1 MMLAYVGILVC
12 LLCSAFFSGSE
23 IALTSVNMIRMKKAA
38 EEGSKTAAA
47 ACRILS
53 DFDRILSTIL
63 IGNNLVNIA
72 ASALATVIAMDLFPG
87 EKGVG
92 AALATLVMTVM
103 ILIFGEIV
111 PKVLS
116 KEHAEK
122 VSRFCAIPLRILMG
136 ILSPVVYLT
145 VGAVDLLSRLWG
157 KESEENAPSVTE
169 DELVSIIETAEEE
182 DVIDEDKSDLLQSA
196 IEFSD
201 TTLAEILTPRTD
213 MTAIDIEDSP
223 DEILETVLESPY
235 SRLPVYRDTRD
246 DIIGIL
252 YLNHYLKEYSEN
264 KAVDIG
270 SLLIEPCFFHKTM
283 KLPAALEEMRR
294 RKIHLAVV
302 MDEYGGT
309 LGIVTLEDILEQIVG
324 DIWDETDEIVHE
336 MTKTG
341 ENTYEAVADMNV
353 YDFFEELDVDTR
365 DFDSEYTSLGGW
377 ATEMCASDP
386 HVGDSFSYKNLYIV
400 VAEMDDLCVTKLSVR
415 VTPQKDGEDEEKSDF

>member
-201 TTLAEILTPRTD
+201 ITVEEILTPRTE
-213 MTAIDIEDSP
+213 MIAIDIEDTP
-223 DEILETVLESPY
+223 EEILETVLESPH
-235 SRLPVYRDTRD
+235 SRLPVYEDTPD
-246 DIIGIL
+246 EIL
-252 YLNHYLKEYSEN
+252 GVLALNHYLKEYAAN
-264 KAVDIG
+264 KTVDIRA
-270 SLLIEPCFFHKTM
+270 LLMEPCFFHKTM

-294 RKIHLAVV
+294 RKIHMAIV

>member
-213 MTAIDIEDSP
+213 MHLRRQRSQQLHTISERKMADFVESQLGKRRAVLWESSRHAGEMYGLTDNYIRVRQNYAPELSN
-223 DEILETVLESPY
+223 TVTE
-235 SRLPVYRDTRD
+235 
-246 DIIGIL
+246 
-252 YLNHYLKEYSEN
+252 
-264 KAVDIG
+264 
-270 SLLIEPCFFHKTM
+270 
-283 KLPAALEEMRR
+283 
-294 RKIHLAVV
+294 VV
-302 MDEYGGT
+302 
-309 LGIVTLEDILEQIVG
+309 LS
-324 DIWDETDEIVHE
+324 
-336 MTKTG
+336 K
-341 ENTYEAVADMNV
+341 
-353 YDFFEELDVDTR
+353 
-365 DFDSEYTSLGGW
+365 
-377 ATEMCASDP
+377 
-386 HVGDSFSYKNLYIV
+386 KNIV
-400 VAEMDDLCVTKLSVR
+400 VG
-415 VTPQKDGEDEEKSDF
+415 TPTD